1 MQDMHL
7 SKQHREDLIALC
19 ESLKTKSPEDA
30 VSINNIIQ
38 FIRDQKFETKK
49 KIMLEVVSAY
59 GPTFMELNEKNQ
71 KKEVKKIIE
80 KYDIPKWTFWR
91 MCTSYF
97 QRDFKITLWLMQN
110 TLPIG
115 VKNKDTIEMVNY
127 QKRK

>member
-1 MQDMHL
+1 M
-7 SKQHREDLIALC
+7 K
-19 ESLKTKSPEDA
+19 KTK
-30 VSINNIIQ
+30 
-38 FIRDQKFETKK
+38 
-49 KIMLEVVSAY
+49 
-59 GPTFMELNEKNQ
+59 

>member
-1 MQDMHL
+1 
-7 SKQHREDLIALC
+7 
-19 ESLKTKSPEDA
+19 
-30 VSINNIIQ
+30 
-38 FIRDQKFETKK
+38 
-49 KIMLEVVSAY
+49 MLEVVSAY
-59 GPTFMELNEKNQ
+59 GPTFMELNEKT
-71 KKEVKKIIE
+71 KKKKLKKIIE

-115 VKNKDTIEMVNY
+115 VKNKDTIETVNY

>member
-1 MQDMHL
+1 MQDMNL